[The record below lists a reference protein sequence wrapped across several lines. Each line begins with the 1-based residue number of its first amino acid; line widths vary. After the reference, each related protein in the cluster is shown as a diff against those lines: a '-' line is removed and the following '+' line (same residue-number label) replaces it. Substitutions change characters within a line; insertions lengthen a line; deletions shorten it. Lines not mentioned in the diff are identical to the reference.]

1 MATHRLSIS
10 YPMFFEGPDGPN
22 RVLVDA
28 VGIIKDSPAS
38 QAAPEAYLLS
48 VVHPF
53 VVDGEDV
60 RQLIVTPRFA
70 GDTLTDVTNGASGV
84 NIARVKPGVTLNKD
98 EVYDGSESVGW
109 AIGSL
114 HPQRA

>member
-10 YPMFFEGPDGPN
+10 DPMFFEGPDGRN
-22 RVLVDA
+22 KVLVET
-28 VGIIKDSPAS
+28 VGVIKSSPAWQVPLES
-38 QAAPEAYLLS
+38 YLLS
-48 VVHPF
+48 VIHPF

-60 RQLIVTPRFA
+60 RQLVVTPRSA
-70 GDTLTDVTNGASGV
+70 GNTLADVINGAPGA
-84 NIARVKPGVTLNKD
+84 NIARVKPSFALKAGD
-98 EVYDGSESVGW
+98 VYDGSEFVGW